1 MTQFHP
7 FPPFL
12 CQDDTRPAMTKPMFT
27 WKMSRMFTV
36 RNVFNGMAG
45 DLPLLLSVTSGFY
58 RNSSGPRVNHMEK
71 FETGEMLFA
80 FQRAFQRR
88 VLLHDSQDRT
98 LSLPLLSPI
107 LFRVNGEDKATKLD
121 DVVKTM
127 TLPVRLSFAQ
137 KEDLLFIVDRSYRTH
152 EYFGDLTLVSV
163 YLEPFICCLLIGN
176 EDGQVTN
183 QVVSLPCRLRQ
194 LGISLVK
201 GIQGESGRQERFRG
215 LLKTYVETAEKFSLP
230 EDPFFKELAFV
241 SRKAPIMKETDIPDY
256 IDEDTFINI
265 LIKVPRQP
273 QDDGH
278 VKDLQTRRDLERP
291 QYETL
296 WPPNRDTHMYHLPQS
311 HFDAVKDFPTEG
323 NLKGISSTWRTNP
336 AVQTLRSISSSRDV
350 IAKAHLKGSTE
361 WNVSPPIPYRPE
373 VAPPSKEF
381 KSESSTKALAT
392 PPPPLPSRPV
402 APSSRDATPSSS
414 KAPPLPPVSHRVP
427 LRSARPGEASEHPQ
441 TFTKHAA
448 SSRPNPSRVPDQ
460 AMSRSARPA
469 KGHIKHFNIERLSVD
484 DVCRRLE
491 DLGLEKHCKKF
502 KKSLIDGKLLKR
514 ITRRALRE
522 DFRLSEV
529 EIVKLS
535 AFIDEGHIP
544 R

>member
-1 MTQFHP
+1 MLP
-7 FPPFL
+7 
-12 CQDDTRPAMTKPMFT
+12 DG
-27 WKMSRMFTV
+27 

-163 YLEPFICCLLIGN
+163 
-176 EDGQVTN
+176 TN

-230 EDPFFKELAFV
+230 EDPFFK
-241 SRKAPIMKETDIPDY
+241 
-256 IDEDTFINI
+256 DEDTFINI